1 MVEGVD
7 IVEHPIQIEDEVQ
20 FLDPKLV
27 KISRNQFAEMEAEL
41 PDGSVHAP
49 VEPVRTFPL
58 TQPDQYISLLDADQ
72 NELGLIEDINQLQQ
86 ADRTVLAEELEK
98 CYFMPKITKIHT
110 LEGRFGVT
118 QWEVETGSGAA
129 FFDLRSRNDIAS
141 LDGGRVLI
149 KDIDGNRYEIVN
161 YHQLDPKS
169 VALLE
174 TQI

>member
-1 MVEGVD
+1 MEQ
-7 IVEHPIQIEDEVQ
+7 PIRIEDEVQ
-20 FLDPKLV
+20 FLNPKLL
-27 KISRNQFAEMEAEL
+27 KISRNQFAELEAEL

-58 TQPDQYISLLDADQ
+58 TQPDQYISLIDIHK
-72 NELGLIEDINQLQQ
+72 NELGLIEDINQLQK

-98 CYFMPKITKIHT
+98 CYFIPKITKIHA
-110 LEGRFGVT
+110 LEGRFGTT
-118 QWEVETGSGAA
+118 QWEAKTDSGPVS
-129 FFDLRSRNDIAS
+129 FDLRSRHDITALS
-141 LDGGRVLI
+141 GGRVLI

-169 VALLE
+169 IALLE

>member
-1 MVEGVD
+1 MEQ
-7 IVEHPIQIEDEVQ
+7 PIRIEDEVQ

-27 KISRNQFAEMEAEL
+27 KISRNQFAELEAEL

-58 TQPDQYISLLDADQ
+58 TQPDQYISLLDAYK
-72 NELGLIEDINQLQQ
+72 NELGLIEDINQLQKADQ
-86 ADRTVLAEELEK
+86 AILVEELEK
-98 CYFMPKITKIHT
+98 CYFMPKITKIHA

-118 QWEVETGSGAA
+118 QWDAETEVGSVS
-129 FFDLRSRNDIAS
+129 FDLRSRNDITS
-141 LDGGRVLI
+141 LDSGRVLI
-149 KDIDGNRYEIVN
+149 KDVDGNRYEIVN

>member
-1 MVEGVD
+1 MEQ
-7 IVEHPIQIEDEVQ
+7 PIQIEDEVQ
-20 FLDPKLV
+20 FLNPKLV
-27 KISRNQFAEMEAEL
+27 KISRNQFAELEAEL

-58 TQPDQYISLLDADQ
+58 TQPNQYISLLDAHQ

-86 ADRTVLAEELEK
+86 ADRTILREELEK
-98 CYFMPKITKIHT
+98 CYFMPKITKIHA

-118 QWEVETGSGAA
+118 QWDAETEVGSVS
-129 FFDLRSRNDIAS
+129 FDLRSRNDITS

-149 KDIDGNRYEIVN
+149 KDVDGNRYEIAN